1 MRVGAAV
8 TKAPVTHG
16 RKSAVLCEN
25 INDLRERPH
34 MSQYEPYSRL
44 LQRG

>member
-8 TKAPVTHG
+8 AKAPVTHG
-16 RKSAVLCEN
+16 RKSAVLCDT
-25 INDLRERPH
+25 INDLRGRPH

-44 LQRG
+44 LKTG